1 MTWPGHHVLVRVFTI
16 AIAAALASAG
26 AALAIEPPQ
35 PPIPTETTTT
45 ATAPPASGLVGYVSR
60 GPVRPLCRPTESCYR
75 PARVTLQFRP
85 AGRPAVQITTRATGA
100 YRVSL
105 APGLYTVWVRL
116 VGLQRLK
123 PSVVH
128 VPASGF
134 RRVDFVLGTGIY

>member
-1 MTWPGHHVLVRVFTI
+1 MTWPGHHMFVRVFTI
-16 AIAAALASAG
+16 VIAAALASAG

-35 PPIPTETTTT
+35 PPIPAETTTVA
-45 ATAPPASGLVGYVSR
+45 ATQTSGLLGYVSR

-85 AGRPAVQITTRATGA
+85 AGSPAVQTATRATGA

-116 VGLQRLK
+116 AGLQRLK
-123 PSVVH
+123 PSVVR
-128 VPASGF
+128 VPATGF

>member
-1 MTWPGHHVLVRVFTI
+1 MTCPVHHVFVRVLTI
-16 AIAAALASAG
+16 VIAAALASAG

-35 PPIPTETTTT
+35 PPIPADTTTT
-45 ATAPPASGLVGYVSR
+45 AAQTSGLVGYVSR

-75 PARVTLQFRP
+75 PARVTLRFRV
-85 AGRPAVQITTRATGA
+85 AGRAAVQTATRATGA

-116 VGLQRLK
+116 VGLQRLR
-123 PSVVH
+123 PSVVY